1 MNAEATVFVID
12 DEEAV
17 RISLS
22 KLVRLLGYTSR
33 PFASAQDFL
42 ASDALGQDGCL
53 LLDLRMPGMSGVD
66 LLEEL
71 TRREL
76 ACPAIIMSGHTDADS
91 VQRLKAFDTIGF
103 LEKPFAIDDLRGM
116 LDRWRARAPDARA
129 SH

>member
-1 MNAEATVFVID
+1 MNAQATVFVID

-22 KLVRLLGYTSR
+22 KLVRLLGYPSR

-71 TRREL
+71 GRREL

-91 VQRLKAFDTIGF
+91 AQRLKAFDTIGI
-103 LEKPFAIDDLRGM
+103 LDKPFAIDDLRAM
-116 LDRWRARAPDARA
+116 LDRWRARA
-129 SH
+129 